1 MSRHFLLDDKYQHDL
16 NAPAAWAMKDTLYV
30 YGSTWEL
37 DFPIWKSGNP
47 AANEWEIAVDTLNV
61 GAWDPAFLYEEEA
74 DRLYLYWGSSN
85 EFPLFGTEL

>member
-1 MSRHFLLDDKYQHDL
+1 
-16 NAPAAWAMKDTLYV
+16 MKDTLYV

-37 DFPIWKSGNP
+37 DFPIWKSGTP

-61 GAWDPAFLYEEEA
+61 GTWDPAFLYEADA